1 MKNIIIFGN
10 GNHSKVVFSEI
21 LKLKEYNILGF
32 IGTSTKKKLI
42 IKYRNKKYFNLGTNK
57 ILKNYNN
64 LYGVIGVGDNYVRKK
79 IYKEIKILKKIKWA
93 KIISKNSIL
102 NGNVK
107 IGPGSIIISGSII
120 NNGAKIGSHCI
131 INTSSSIDHDNVFEN
146 FSSSGPSVTTGGNV
160 KVCQFSHLGIG
171 STIKHGVTIR
181 ANTIIGG
188 KSFVNKDCL
197 KNKIYFGVPAKIF
210 KNRKLGNT
218 YL

>member
-1 MKNIIIFGN
+1 VKNIIIFGN

-93 KIISKNSIL
+93 KIISKDSIL

-171 STIKHGVTIR
+171 STIKHGVTIG

>member
-1 MKNIIIFGN
+1 VKNIIIFGN

-171 STIKHGVTIR
+171 STIKHGVTIG

>member
-57 ILKNYNN
+57 ILKNYDN

-171 STIKHGVTIR
+171 STIKHGVTIG

>member
-42 IKYRNKKYFNLGTNK
+42 IKYRNMKYFNLGTNK

-107 IGPGSIIISGSII
+107 IGPGSIIVSGSII
-120 NNGAKIGSHCI
+120 NNGTRIGSHCI

-146 FSSSGPSVTTGGNV
+146 FSSTGPSTTTGGSV

-171 STIKHGVTIR
+171 STIKDGVTIKS
-181 ANTIIGG
+181 NTIIGG

-197 KNKIYFGVPAKIF
+197 KNKIYFGVPAKEF
-210 KNRKLGNT
+210 KDRKLGNS
-218 YL
+218 YS

>member
-171 STIKHGVTIR
+171 STIKHGVTIG